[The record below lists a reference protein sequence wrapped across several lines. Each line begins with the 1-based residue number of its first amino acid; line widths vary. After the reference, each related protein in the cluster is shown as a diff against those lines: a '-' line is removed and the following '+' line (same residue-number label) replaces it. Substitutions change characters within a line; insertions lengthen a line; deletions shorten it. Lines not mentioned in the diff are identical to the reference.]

1 MEDLRVDDLERW
13 GHKRNMKVAQNY
25 SNLEKR
31 TLRRWFEELDFDG
44 SGEVNVEELQDP
56 MLSSGILKTREQV
69 VRVLANVDKNNTQ
82 GIDFQEFLLA
92 LTANKLA
99 DKSKLK
105 RLQEMSADP
114 YFTVD
119 TLITQERRRALFSTI
134 VSQSQKRL
142 LEVEKLARKFD
153 RKNSSGSSSK
163 EAASLRKEF
172 EELEERQT
180 RSIFLHVKYAAALE
194 RVLADK
200 HEFYVQTQKQLR
212 VDEERRKQLAV
223 DLQNDLK
230 LLSRPGHRMQGTKP
244 LDALP
249 TIAGLMSATSSS
261 AGSKLAQPSR
271 LGRLLSPPIAM
282 EKYTN
287 PFSAYSRR

>member
-1 MEDLRVDDLERW
+1 MEDLRVGELEHW

-31 TLRRWFEELDFDG
+31 TLRRWFEELDYDG

-69 VRVLANVDKNNTQ
+69 VRILANVDKNNTQ

-114 YFTVD
+114 YFSVD

-142 LEVEKLARKFD
+142 LEVEKLVRKYD
-153 RKNSSGSSSK
+153 RKNTK
-163 EAASLRKEF
+163 ELAFLREF
-172 EELEERQT
+172 EEMEERQT
-180 RSIFLHVKYAAALE
+180 RSIFLHVKYATALE

-200 HEFYVQTQKQLR
+200 HEFYVQTQKQLK
-212 VDEERRKQLAV
+212 VEEERRKQLSE

-230 LLSRPGHRMQGTKP
+230 LLSRPGHRTQSAKP
-244 LDALP
+244 IDALP
-249 TIAGLMSATSSS
+249 TIAGLMSETSSP
-261 AGSKLAQPSR
+261 GGKLAQPSR
-271 LGRLLSPPIAM
+271 LRRLLPAPIAV

-287 PFSAYSRR
+287 PYSAYSRR

>member
-1 MEDLRVDDLERW
+1 MEDLRVEDLERW

-69 VRVLANVDKNNTQ
+69 MRVLANVDKNNTQ

-114 YFTVD
+114 YFSVD
-119 TLITQERRRALFSTI
+119 TLITQERRRALFGTI

-142 LEVEKLARKFD
+142 LEVEKLVRKFD
-153 RKNSSGSSSK
+153 RKGSK
-163 EAASLRKEF
+163 EVAFLREF
-172 EELEERQT
+172 EEMEERQT

-212 VDEERRKQLAV
+212 AEEERRKQLSV

-230 LLSRPGHRMQGTKP
+230 LISRPGHRTPSSKP
-244 LDALP
+244 IDALP
-249 TIAGLMSATSSS
+249 TIAGLMSANSP
-261 AGSKLAQPSR
+261 AGKQLAQPSR
-271 LGRLLSPPIAM
+271 LSRLLSPPLA

-287 PFSAYSRR
+287 PYSAYSRR